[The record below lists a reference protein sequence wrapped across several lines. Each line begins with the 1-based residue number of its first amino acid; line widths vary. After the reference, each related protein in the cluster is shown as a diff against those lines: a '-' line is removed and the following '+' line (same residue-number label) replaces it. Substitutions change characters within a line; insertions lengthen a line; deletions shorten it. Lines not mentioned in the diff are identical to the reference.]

1 MLLFRA
7 ALLALLFAGPAFA
20 QAPITL
26 VVNFAAGGPTDI
38 TSRLLAPA
46 LTTTLGAQVVVKNT
60 AGAAGTIGAHEVAR
74 ARPDGLTLLVSP
86 IGPMVIQPHYRAN
99 LPYRPADFAPVC
111 QFSSTPV
118 VMMTPEASGLRS
130 LRDVLERAREAQG
143 GFPYAS
149 TGPGSVP
156 HISMVALARAAG
168 IGMNHIPFRGSGEVM
183 VAFQQGSVAVFSD
196 QPAVVRQHG
205 LHAIAVF
212 APARTVEFPDTP
224 TMRELGFEL
233 SYSIWQGIFAPAA
246 TPPAVVAR
254 LEAACGAVMR
264 EPGMIAAFARVQ
276 MPIEYRGAAD
286 FAVFM
291 AAESDKF
298 RRIIEQTGMRS
309 AE

>member
-196 QPAVVRQHG
+196 QPAVV
-205 LHAIAVF
+205 
-212 APARTVEFPDTP
+212 
-224 TMRELGFEL
+224 
-233 SYSIWQGIFAPAA
+233 
-246 TPPAVVAR
+246 AR